1 MIMAADL
8 PQKRPGKKLA
18 AAIRQYLLHE
28 RGMYRLLYNGI
39 FCIAHIASTSHQL
52 MQMRCQHFG
61 YDWLLMLTHTCCQ
74 ASYVTT
80 ASPAHRRLQHLYC
93 AGSEEQQSSKRPAS
107 ARQLQRSA

>member
-1 MIMAADL
+1 MIMAADS

-61 YDWLLMLTHTCCQ
+61 YDWLHICADADTYMRPSIICDYCFTCTSE
-74 ASYVTT
+74 AT
-80 ASPAHRRLQHLYC
+80 APLLCRF
-93 AGSEEQQSSKRPAS
+93 
-107 ARQLQRSA
+107 